1 MVPAGFAGVVGILCV
16 GVFSGTEISS
26 AGMSSG
32 RLGGGIERGFFFTYA
47 TWGLPSVALGASG
60 AFLAM
65 AAVIHG
71 LRETGWRMVAWVVL
85 GGLGL
90 GQGVMESFD
99 VGGIFSL
106 YVAVF
111 VLMAAYNRN
120 ETERGAWGLATAKG
134 VGLVVV
140 LAVASA
146 LMAGHALSNL
156 LKTEGKAAAAQQQRM
171 TDQQQ
176 WDFATQ
182 WSLPKA
188 ETARLAVP
196 GLFGYRLD
204 SAEGARYWGAVGQ
217 SPGWQP
223 GQPGLPRHSGYG
235 IYAGML
241 VLLVGLWALVQAA
254 LGSAGRL
261 GTVDRRWVIFWGG
274 LVVLS
279 VLFAWGGMRRFI
291 KCCTRYRS
299 STAFATRSSL
309 CIRPVWG
316 WWCCLLTVWKEWR
329 GRIWRKNAKPIS
341 SVT

>member
-1 MVPAGFAGVVGILCV
+1 M

-32 RLGGGIERGFFFTYA
+32 RLGGGIERGFFTYA

-140 LAVASA
+140 LGGV
-146 LMAGHALSNL
+146 GFD
-156 LKTEGKAAAAQQQRM
+156 G
-171 TDQQQ
+171 
-176 WDFATQ
+176 
-182 WSLPKA
+182 
-188 ETARLAVP
+188 
-196 GLFGYRLD
+196 
-204 SAEGARYWGAVGQ
+204 GA
-217 SPGWQP
+217 
-223 GQPGLPRHSGYG
+223 
-235 IYAGML
+235 
-241 VLLVGLWALVQAA
+241 
-254 LGSAGRL
+254 
-261 GTVDRRWVIFWGG
+261 
-274 LVVLS
+274 
-279 VLFAWGGMRRFI
+279 
-291 KCCTRYRS
+291 
-299 STAFATRSSL
+299 
-309 CIRPVWG
+309 
-316 WWCCLLTVWKEWR
+316 CLE
-329 GRIWRKNAKPIS
+329 
-341 SVT
+341 

>member
-1 MVPAGFAGVVGILCV
+1 M
-16 GVFSGTEISS
+16 
-26 AGMSSG
+26 
-32 RLGGGIERGFFFTYA
+32 GGA
-47 TWGLPSVALGASG
+47 
-60 AFLAM
+60 
-65 AAVIHG
+65 
-71 LRETGWRMVAWVVL
+71 

-217 SPGWQP
+217 SPGWHRASRIAAAF
-223 GQPGLPRHSGYG
+223 GLRHLCG
-235 IYAGML
+235 IARAVGRPLGVGAG
-241 VLLVGLWALVQAA
+241 GF
-254 LGSAGRL
+254 GIGRAI
-261 GTVDRRWVIFWGG
+261 GN
-274 LVVLS
+274 S
-279 VLFAWGGMRRFI
+279 
-291 KCCTRYRS
+291 
-299 STAFATRSSL
+299 
-309 CIRPVWG
+309 
-316 WWCCLLTVWKEWR
+316 
-329 GRIWRKNAKPIS
+329 
-341 SVT
+341 